1 MASRI
6 GTDIQAVIIG
16 IIAAVIFV
24 IVGIALGP
32 EITGAMADINATS
45 MANVTMGSV
54 IVLVAGYVPFFYYL
68 GVVLGAL
75 AMVWA
80 VVKVKT

>member
-1 MASRI
+1 MAAKI
-6 GTDIQAVIIG
+6 GRNIQNVIIG

-32 EITGAMADINATS
+32 TLTEAMADINSTS
-45 MANVTMGSV
+45 MENVTMGTV

-80 VVKVKT
+80 VVR